1 MDCYCIMV
9 KTGSEEKFKE
19 AAEQKFS
26 SLGTNAPKFYFLK
39 KQMRARNGET
49 FMEALFP
56 GYVFLETP
64 LLERSS
70 IEALKN
76 VNGFY
81 HFLFDNANP
90 QKLQGNDLSYYS
102 SFRTAGEV
110 LGISQ
115 ARFDEEQHIRIIDG
129 PLLGFEG
136 KIIRVNRRCHRV
148 TVEIELF
155 GCSKKVDLCYT
166 DAQII

>member
-1 MDCYCIMV
+1 MV

-19 AAEQKFS
+19 AAEQKLS
-26 SLGTNAPKFYFLK
+26 SLSTDAPKLYFLK
-39 KQMRARNGET
+39 KQMQARNGQT

-64 LLERSS
+64 QLERSA

-76 VNGFY
+76 INGFY

-90 QKLQGNDLSYYS
+90 QKLQGNDLTYYS
-102 SFRTAGEV
+102 SFRSSGEV

-115 ARFDEEQHIRIIDG
+115 ARFDENQNIRIVDG

-155 GCSKKVDLCYT
+155 GYSKKVDLCYS